1 MDRMYKIGLYE
12 KAMPKD
18 IGWKEK
24 FQVAKSAGYDYIEI
38 SIDETDEKLARLD
51 WSDAQ
56 IRDVVSVAYGESMS
70 FGSICL
76 SGQRRYALGDKDE
89 TKSLEILEKAIRFA
103 RIAGIPVIQMA
114 GYDTYYAQ
122 STEET
127 EKRFRKNLALGTAV
141 AAKEGIILAFETM
154 ETPFMDTMEKAMRR
168 ILPIASPYLGVYPD
182 IGNLNN
188 AALLYKSD
196 ILADMEKGK
205 GHIVAAHIKE
215 TMPGKYREVPF
226 GTGVVDFERI
236 LKKLWQ
242 LGVRRYVTELWYTGN
257 DDWKQAVNG
266 ASSFARKILDGF
278 AGMVIFL
285 QIVCGMRSA

>member
-122 STEET
+122 ATEET

-278 AGMVIFL
+278 AGM
-285 QIVCGMRSA
+285 

>member
-103 RIAGIPVIQMA
+103 RIAEIPVIQMA

-278 AGMVIFL
+278 AGM
-285 QIVCGMRSA
+285 

>member
-1 MDRMYKIGLYE
+1 MYKIGLYE

-38 SIDETDEKLARLD
+38 SIDETDEKLARVD

-56 IRDVVSVAYGESMS
+56 IWDVVSVAYGESMS

-278 AGMVIFL
+278 AGM
-285 QIVCGMRSA
+285 

>member
-24 FQVAKSAGYDYIEI
+24 FQIAKSAGYDYIEI

-278 AGMVIFL
+278 AGM
-285 QIVCGMRSA
+285 

>member
-127 EKRFRKNLALGTAV
+127 KKRFRKNLALGTAV

-242 LGVRRYVTELWYTGN
+242 LGVRRYVTELWYMGN

-278 AGMVIFL
+278 AGM
-285 QIVCGMRSA
+285 

>member
-1 MDRMYKIGLYE
+1 MYKIGLYE

-127 EKRFRKNLALGTAV
+127 EKRFRKNLAFGTAV

-278 AGMVIFL
+278 AGM
-285 QIVCGMRSA
+285 

>member
-56 IRDVVSVAYGESMS
+56 IRDVVSVAHGESMS

-278 AGMVIFL
+278 AGM
-285 QIVCGMRSA
+285 

>member
-266 ASSFARKILDGF
+266 ASSFARKILGGF
-278 AGMVIFL
+278 AGI
-285 QIVCGMRSA
+285 

>member
-1 MDRMYKIGLYE
+1 MYKIGLYE

-168 ILPIASPYLGVYPD
+168 ILPIVSPYLGIYPD

-278 AGMVIFL
+278 AGM
-285 QIVCGMRSA
+285 

>member
-24 FQVAKSAGYDYIEI
+24 FQIAKSAGYDYIEI

-103 RIAGIPVIQMA
+103 RIGGIPVIQMA

-278 AGMVIFL
+278 AGM
-285 QIVCGMRSA
+285 

>member
-1 MDRMYKIGLYE
+1 MYKIGLYE

-168 ILPIASPYLGVYPD
+168 ILPIVSPYLGVYPD

-278 AGMVIFL
+278 AGM
-285 QIVCGMRSA
+285 

>member
-127 EKRFRKNLALGTAV
+127 EKRFRKNLAVGTAV

-278 AGMVIFL
+278 AGM
-285 QIVCGMRSA
+285 